1 MGCTILFSDMDEC
14 AVNNGGCQH
23 ECKNTPGSYECT
35 CNNGFTLH
43 ENKHDCKE
51 GGCKHEIS
59 APRDVITSPNYPD
72 SYPGR
77 KDCVWHFTT
86 TPGHR
91 IKVVTIMV
99 EIIIITLIFLYVLCN
114 DFYVMCFP
122 YRLTFIIDQ
131 LTSVSFG

>member
-1 MGCTILFSDMDEC
+1 MTWKAEFPFRSDGKKYWKINVHRVFCFRFVDMDEC

-43 ENKHDCKE
+43 ENRHDCKE

-59 APRDVITSPNYPD
+59 APHGKISSPNYPD

-91 IKVVTIMV
+91 IKVV
-99 EIIIITLIFLYVLCN
+99 IIYLLNSGDQKFMLIK
-114 DFYVMCFP
+114 
-122 YRLTFIIDQ
+122 
-131 LTSVSFG
+131 